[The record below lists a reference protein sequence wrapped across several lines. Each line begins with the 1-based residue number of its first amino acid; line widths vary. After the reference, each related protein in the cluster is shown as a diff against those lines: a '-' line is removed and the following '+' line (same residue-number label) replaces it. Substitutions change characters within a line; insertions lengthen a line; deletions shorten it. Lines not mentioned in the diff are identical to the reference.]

1 MIYKR
6 LVALVLIVMVLVAAV
21 GPVYAAIS
29 GVFNFGRGSL
39 ILTGVIRGLG
49 NTSNNEVVTL
59 LTGRAI
65 VRAECVNPA
74 GNVAP
79 GRNPLQLT
87 VTFTSAPL
95 QADSNGN
102 ASVYIRIPD
111 PSTISPTPISPTPKQ
126 AGCPNGNWRVRGIQ
140 DGSARWQSAQVVVLR
155 NGETEL
161 LENYTCVD
169 DGVTIA
175 CAPAP

>member
-1 MIYKR
+1 MLKR
-6 LVALVLIVMVLVAAV
+6 LIAVLLLITVIVVAV

-49 NTSNNEVVTL
+49 NTNNNETVTL
-59 LTGRAI
+59 LTGRA
-65 VRAECVNPA
+65 VVYMECVNPG

-79 GRNPLQLT
+79 GRNPIQLSLT
-87 VTFTSAPL
+87 LTSAPL

-111 PSTISPTPISPTPKQ
+111 PATISPTPVNPSAKQ

-140 DGSARWQSAQVVVLR
+140 PASARWQSAQVVVLR
-155 NGETEL
+155 NGTSQL
-161 LENYTCVD
+161 LENYACID
-169 DGVTIA
+169 NGVTLT
-175 CAPAP
+175 CSPS

>member
-1 MIYKR
+1 MLKR
-6 LVALVLIVMVLVAAV
+6 LLAFLLIITIIVVAI

-49 NTSNNEVVTL
+49 NTNNNEVITV

-65 VRAECVNPA
+65 VYAECVNPG

-87 VTFTSAPL
+87 VTLQSAPL

-140 DGSARWQSAQVVVLR
+140 NNSARWQAAQVVVLK
-155 NGETEL
+155 NGSSEL
-161 LENYTCVD
+161 LQNYVCVD
-169 DGVTIA
+169 DGVNLT
-175 CAPAP
+175 CTPS